1 MWEEGEAVKL
11 IEVSGSIQKR
21 ESVLNKLQPG
31 DPIYLKGH
39 LETFTTAQKFL

>member
-1 MWEEGEAVKL
+1 MWEEGAAGKL
-11 IEVSGSIQKR
+11 IEVSGSIQRR
-21 ESVLNKLQPG
+21 EIVLNKLQPG